1 MKEKKYSLKKSGP
14 LSGKF
19 IAFGLMFTLIVGT
32 GSYKISKKLLYRDEE
47 VNNNLSAIVYYRV
60 KEDEINKKDLSNDIS
75 NVILVNTVSYGIK
88 KDINKYYNGDSIIV
102 LSSISDAERLIDKY
116 PSARVISEEEAE
128 DWLKNVNFSDEEILK
143 ILEKVGKTVDDVTKL
158 LKN

>member
-19 IAFGLMFTLIVGT
+19 IALGLTLALIVGT
-32 GSYKISKKLLYRDEE
+32 GSYKITEKLLYKDEE
-47 VNNNLSAIVYYRV
+47 ANNNLSTIVYYRV
-60 KEDEINKKDLSNDIS
+60 EEDEINKKDLSDDIS
-75 NVILVNTVSYGIK
+75 NVILVDTVSYGIK
-88 KDINKYYNGDSIIV
+88 KNIGEFYCGDSVII

-143 ILEKVGKTVDDVTKL
+143 ILEKVGKTVEDVTKL

>member
-1 MKEKKYSLKKSGP
+1 MKEKKYSLKKVGP

-19 IAFGLMFTLIVGT
+19 IAFGLTLALMAGT
-32 GSYKISKKLLYRDEE
+32 GSYEITKKLLYRDEE
-47 VNNNLSAIVYYRV
+47 ANNNLSTIVYYRV
-60 KEDEINKKDLSNDIS
+60 KEDEIKKKDLSDNVS

-88 KDINKYYNGDSIIV
+88 KDINKYYNGDSVII

-143 ILEKVGKTVDDVTKL
+143 ILEKVGKTVEDVTKL
-158 LKN
+158 IKN